1 MKHPDEVISTVLL
14 TEKGMRLTEDQ
25 NKYVFKVSRSANK
38 MEIKKA
44 VEQLFGVKVSKVN
57 TMNRQGKKKRERTM
71 NYGRTAS
78 WKRAL
83 VTLKEGESIDL
94 T

>member
-14 TEKGMRLTEDQ
+14 TEKGMGLTESQ

-38 MEIKKA
+38 LEIKKA
-44 VEQLFGVKVSKVN
+44 VEQLFGVEVTKVN
-57 TMNRQGKKKRERTM
+57 TMNRQGKKKRERSM
-71 NYGRTAS
+71 NYGRTAN